1 MSTTRASLPS
11 ARDDAGE
18 NARRRARERRADGRA
33 VASPTIVVKDGRDPE
48 TTMNGLSRKRREVI
62 EDMTAFA
69 AGELSTLLKDP
80 DTNWQPQD
88 WLPNPE
94 SPDFL
99 DQVRAREGAR
109 ERARGRGLSAGRS
122 NEERA
127 RDARRETRE
136 EGRGGGGGRRRG
148 ETSERAVTDE
158 RANASR
164 S

>member
-1 MSTTRASLPS
+1 
-11 ARDDAGE
+11 
-18 NARRRARERRADGRA
+18 
-33 VASPTIVVKDGRDPE
+33 
-48 TTMNGLSRKRREVI
+48 MNGLSRKRREVI

-99 DQVRAREGAR
+99 DQVRAREGRGNAR
-109 ERARGRGLSAGRS
+109 EGAVYPRGVRTRK
-122 NEERA
+122 RA

-136 EGRGGGGGRRRG
+136 EGGEGGREDAMRG

>member
-1 MSTTRASLPS
+1 M
-11 ARDDAGE
+11 
-18 NARRRARERRADGRA
+18 RA

-80 DTNWQPQD
+80 DANWQPQD

-99 DQVRAREGAR
+99 DQVRAREGRGNAR
-109 ERARGRGLSAGRS
+109 EGAVYPRGVRTRT
-122 NEERA
+122 RA

-136 EGRGGGGGRRRG
+136 EGGEGGARTRCAARR
-148 ETSERAVTDE
+148 
-158 RANASR
+158 ASAR
-164 S
+164 